1 MTLADVPGLAGKG
14 PGGRHGLSESF
25 KTIVR
30 RAGISLQEVQ
40 GGGVRKLN
48 KRTFHALR
56 HSLVSAL
63 ANAGVAAELRM
74 KITGHSSAAV
84 HRGYTHMERKT
95 LREAMAKLPGLDR
108 KKPVK

>member
-63 ANAGVAAELRM
+63 GQCRCGGGIENED
-74 KITGHSSAAV
+74 
-84 HRGYTHMERKT
+84 HRAQFSGGASRLHAHGAQDTARGDGKT
-95 LREAMAKLPGLDR
+95 SRP
-108 KKPVK
+108 